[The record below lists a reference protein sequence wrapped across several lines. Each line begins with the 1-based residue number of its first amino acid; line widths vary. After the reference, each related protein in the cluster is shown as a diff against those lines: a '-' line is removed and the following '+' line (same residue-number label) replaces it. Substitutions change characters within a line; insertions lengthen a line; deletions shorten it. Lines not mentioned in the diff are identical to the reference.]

1 MVLSVEASRFWSITK
16 TLRSGQTVSPDTK
29 RELSDLIQGAQHKQ
43 IRDRINQL
51 ANPRLDPTPG
61 SLVALQKDKVRRQ
74 SP

>member
-1 MVLSVEASRFWSITK
+1 MLLSEEASRFWSITK

-29 RELSDLIQGAQHKQ
+29 RDLSDLIQTTQHKQ

-51 ANPRLDPTPG
+51 ANPTPDPTPG
-61 SLVALQKDKVRRQ
+61 SLVALQKGKVRRQ